1 MKLFDIFPES
11 SFRKTIG
18 HPVRII
24 RRDRTKLGEIA
35 QIKPGCMAE
44 MGGGAWDRYVRANPE
59 CNSQALAEFFQR
71 NDPKIYLAMERHTGI
86 RVLSDIAYTVAEVE
100 DDQLEEKCAAEV
112 LLAVIYPNVLRISDV
127 TFCNPYQEIP
137 EEERRYRFQYYKGLG
152 LFPEL
157 LVNCESYCRKHAIH
171 EITLCAAYIDLVPFF
186 EKHGFRVDDTPTGK
200 IAFEMKV
207 GIPMTKAL
215 RNAA

>member
-1 MKLFDIFPES
+1 MTLFNIFPES

-18 HPVRII
+18 RPISII
-24 RRDRTKLGEIA
+24 RRDRTRLGEIA
-35 QIKPGCMAE
+35 QTKPGCMVE
-44 MGGGAWDRYVRANPE
+44 MGGAAWDRYVRANPK
-59 CNSQALAEFFQR
+59 CNSQALAEFFKR

-86 RVLSDIAYTVAEVE
+86 RVLSDIAYMVAEIE
-100 DDQLEEKCAAEV
+100 DDQLEEKCAADV

-127 TFCNPYQEIP
+127 TFRNPYQEIP
-137 EEERRYRFQYYKGLG
+137 EEKRIYRFQYFNGLG
-152 LFPEL
+152 LFTEF
-157 LVNCESYCRKHAIH
+157 LVNCESYCREHAIH

-186 EKHGFRVDDTPTGK
+186 EKHGFRVDDTPAGK
-200 IAFEMKV
+200 IAVGAKM